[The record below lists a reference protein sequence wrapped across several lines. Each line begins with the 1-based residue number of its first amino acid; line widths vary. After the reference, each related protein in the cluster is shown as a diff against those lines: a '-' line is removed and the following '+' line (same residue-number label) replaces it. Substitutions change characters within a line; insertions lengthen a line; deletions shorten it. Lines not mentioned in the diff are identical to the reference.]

1 MKGLSVHQYITQHDT
16 GCSYGCTRPNRR
28 VMPDGSYKMLEI
40 TTMTLCE
47 IFNKKLKI
55 LQNSKYAEAF
65 YSNRSVTYIYVNS
78 SLTYEY
84 IHKLSHVE

>member
-1 MKGLSVHQYITQHDT
+1 
-16 GCSYGCTRPNRR
+16 
-28 VMPDGSYKMLEI
+28 MPDGSYKMLEI

>member
-1 MKGLSVHQYITQHDT
+1 
-16 GCSYGCTRPNRR
+16 
-28 VMPDGSYKMLEI
+28 
-40 TTMTLCE
+40 MTLCE

-65 YSNRSVTYIYVNS
+65 YSNRSVTYIHVNS